1 MCHKSLRRRNL
12 WQSIVILQKFSPLHT
27 MMLNTSLRRVSPIL
41 FRQCCSRHKSFPTVY
56 LSSMSIFSKRK
67 EQNHTIVT
75 TNSFHP
81 LLLNKKFS
89 MSPTFFSTEKPKEEE
104 KVSIFQKFK
113 KMSKDYWYVLVPVHV
128 ATSLVWFGGF
138 YMMCKSGIDVAA
150 LLQTFGVSEAY
161 VEKLSNSEMGYY
173 ALSYACYKI
182 ATPARYTV
190 TVGGT
195 TLTIAKLKDTGYLKS
210 TSEFAGKM
218 KDKSDD
224 MKEKYRYEE
233 RKDKMEGTLED
244 LKEKAAEKKDQLK
257 DNVGDAWEKM
267 KDRTDDIKDKAV
279 DKKDQIK
286 DNVEVAW

>member
-1 MCHKSLRRRNL
+1 
-12 WQSIVILQKFSPLHT
+12 

-41 FRQCCSRHKSFPTVY
+41 FRQCCSRHKSSPTVY
-56 LSSMSIFSKRK
+56 LSSVSILSKRK

-75 TNSFHP
+75 KNNFHP
-81 LLLNKKFS
+81 PLLNKKFS
-89 MSPTFFSTEKPKEEE
+89 MSPTFFLSEKPKEEE

-161 VEKLSNSEMGYY
+161 VEKLSNSEMGYA
-173 ALSYACYKI
+173 ALAYACYKI

-195 TLTIAKLKDTGYLKS
+195 TMTVKYLSDLGYLKTSHEVAEQFKEKADTMKQDVKDYTDDIRERQEKLKDEWS
-210 TSEFAGKM
+210 
-218 KDKSDD
+218 
-224 MKEKYRYEE
+224 
-233 RKDKMEGTLED
+233 
-244 LKEKAAEKKDQLK
+244 
-257 DNVGDAWEKM
+257 DAWHKFAQ
-267 KDRTDDIKDKAV
+267 KR
-279 DKKDQIK
+279 KKK
-286 DNVEVAW
+286 

>member
-1 MCHKSLRRRNL
+1 
-12 WQSIVILQKFSPLHT
+12 
-27 MMLNTSLRRVSPIL
+27 
-41 FRQCCSRHKSFPTVY
+41 VY
-56 LSSMSIFSKRK
+56 LSSVPIFSKKK

-75 TNSFHP
+75 TNNFHP

-89 MSPTFFSTEKPKEEE
+89 MSPTFFSSEKPKEEE

-161 VEKLSNSEMGYY
+161 VEKLSNSEMGYA
-173 ALSYACYKI
+173 ALAYACYKI

-195 TLTIAKLKDTGYLKS
+195 TMTVKYLSDLGYLKTSHEVAEQFKEKADTMKQDVKDITDDMRERQEKLKDEWS
-210 TSEFAGKM
+210 
-218 KDKSDD
+218 
-224 MKEKYRYEE
+224 
-233 RKDKMEGTLED
+233 
-244 LKEKAAEKKDQLK
+244 
-257 DNVGDAWEKM
+257 DAWHKFAQ
-267 KDRTDDIKDKAV
+267 KR
-279 DKKDQIK
+279 KKK
-286 DNVEVAW
+286 